1 MFAPFSNHR
10 IISGEYQ
17 LKEGGFYLDKILDG
31 LGHNLAEQTN
41 FYSAEVGIPLRN
53 VKVDLKW
60 DKIHIKRGMI
70 IP

>member
-1 MFAPFSNHR
+1 MLSV
-10 IISGEYQ
+10 
-17 LKEGGFYLDKILDG
+17 YLDEIPDG